1 MVAVVD
7 AIGAE
12 MTGGVVDV
20 GAALGGPMPGV
31 ATAET
36 EVAVG
41 DGIYRVGRLGMP

>member
-20 GAALGGPMPGV
+20 GAALGPMPGV